1 MSTMSKHIGL
11 NQSTMSIIG
20 VTINSIL
27 VTFKTSV
34 QWILI
39 NTLDLSP
46 KFLKRIMISKMMP
59 GKSIDHIEKR
69 VNKSIGGGWLF
80 YKSLW
85 HINRINSNPV
95 LKKGD
100 EIPKNIMN
108 CYVNN
113 NENQKYMKT
122 DLFSILNSFHQPIVL
137 NFGSCSWSPFLGTLN
152 DFIKFSKEYSTK
164 AKFLNIYI
172 EEAHP
177 TDGWYIEG
185 SKYILAQHKTIEERF
200 HAAQL
205 LKKEF
210 ENINN
215 QLHDNQDEQD
225 KSEDQIIIVDDINN
239 IISQLFGAIPERMAI
254 IYQNKLFYLGG
265 KGPFDY
271 SIEKCEN
278 ALKDLLSSVSK

>member
-137 NFGSCSWSPFLGTLN
+137 NFGSCS
-152 DFIKFSKEYSTK
+152 
-164 AKFLNIYI
+164 
-172 EEAHP
+172 
-177 TDGWYIEG
+177 
-185 SKYILAQHKTIEERF
+185 
-200 HAAQL
+200 
-205 LKKEF
+205 
-210 ENINN
+210 
-215 QLHDNQDEQD
+215 
-225 KSEDQIIIVDDINN
+225 
-239 IISQLFGAIPERMAI
+239 
-254 IYQNKLFYLGG
+254 
-265 KGPFDY
+265 
-271 SIEKCEN
+271 
-278 ALKDLLSSVSK
+278 